1 MYLCLESFITNNTL
15 VDLSNKTND
24 IFLFLIYIWIATQ
37 RKEPYVGKIKI
48 EFCIACFRGYSACH
62 FGTKIMYLTQF
73 LTELL
78 RILSFK
84 TCIMKN

>member
-1 MYLCLESFITNNTL
+1 MC
-15 VDLSNKTND
+15 
-24 IFLFLIYIWIATQ
+24 IWVATQ

-48 EFCIACFRGYSACH
+48 EIYIACSRGYPAGH
-62 FGTKIMYLTQF
+62 FGRKIMYLAQF

>member
-1 MYLCLESFITNNTL
+1 MNSSLLQVN
-15 VDLSNKTND
+15 
-24 IFLFLIYIWIATQ
+24 YICVATQ
-37 RKEPYVGKIKI
+37 RKEPYVGIIKV
-48 EFCIACFRGYSACH
+48 EFCIACSRGYSAGN
-62 FGTKIMYLTQF
+62 FGTKIMYLAQF